1 MGGRMGLRNAVEGLT
16 LVTRPLPALGAT
28 ARLAGR
34 LPPAAATAERPP
46 VDLNAVAGRFLAD
59 VRQGVPP
66 SGADWNKIA
75 WCLWTT
81 SPAVAE
87 HDLALAALLD
97 RVDHMVRMDRKRPF
111 RQLASA
117 YLMDFAADR
126 PALDRISGVLR
137 RFAPAAGAP
146 WDRLQAAHAIF
157 DGAGAVER
165 MVRLALNERTNV
177 HGVLEAAGI
186 NGPLLAGGFAR
197 AVHDEGLKII
207 AAAPLATAAEHIETV
222 RRWSLRPDKRLIF
235 EKSKIELA
243 RTVVRPFGDR
253 IPGLADRKLVLDF
266 ITSRFGDPRVTRG
279 RWIGM
284 DDVAQILRRWLI
296 EHSLRQ
302 FLDVVDKLAPDHM
315 WKYRRSFWLAYHKAD
330 LVQNAWVVFGDDGAV
345 EAMRAFGRAVQ
356 FGKFKSGGSKKI
368 LPGHAVLLLDF
379 GACIVADWSH
389 NGRCNIWK
397 KTDKTRPAALNSPA
411 YTSDEITRR
420 VPKDDSEANL
430 NKNGI
435 FSHHGSDNYFWQNR
449 VADRLHELIGVRLSQ
464 SDYQV
469 R

>member
-1 MGGRMGLRNAVEGLT
+1 
-16 LVTRPLPALGAT
+16 
-28 ARLAGR
+28 
-34 LPPAAATAERPP
+34 
-46 VDLNAVAGRFLAD
+46 
-59 VRQGVPP
+59 
-66 SGADWNKIA
+66 
-75 WCLWTT
+75 
-81 SPAVAE
+81 
-87 HDLALAALLD
+87 
-97 RVDHMVRMDRKRPF
+97 
-111 RQLASA
+111 
-117 YLMDFAADR
+117 MDFATDR
-126 PALDRISGVLR
+126 PALDRISAVLR
-137 RFAPAAGAP
+137 RFAAAAGAP

-165 MVRLALNERTNV
+165 MVRFALNERTNV

-186 NGPLLAGGFAR
+186 SGPHLAGGFAR

-207 AAAPLATAAEHIETV
+207 AATPLATAAEHIETV
-222 RRWSLRPDKRLIF
+222 RRWSLQPDKRLIF
-235 EKSKIELA
+235 KSSKIELA
-243 RTVVRPFGDR
+243 RAVVLPFGDR

-266 ITSRFGDPRVTRG
+266 IISRFGDPRVSRG

-284 DDVAQILRRWLI
+284 DDVAQILRSWLI
-296 EHSLRQ
+296 EQSLRQ

-315 WKYRRSFWLAYHKAD
+315 WKYRRAFWLAYHNAN

-379 GACIVADWSH
+379 GSCIVADWSH

-397 KTDKTRPAALNSPA
+397 KTDKTRPADLNSPA
-411 YTSDEITRR
+411 YTSDEIMRR
-420 VPKDDSEANL
+420 VPKDDSEAGL

-449 VADRLHELIGVRLSQ
+449 VADRLHELIGVRLPQ

-469 R
+469 H